1 MSIVNQTTMNLHT
14 HIVCMYIYTFN
25 IYIYIDNHYFCF
37 CKIPVMFPFSK
48 HPENYALK
56 QRDEAQACGN
66 VRYGYGGEVQLAC
79 ETLRT

>member
-1 MSIVNQTTMNLHT
+1 
-14 HIVCMYIYTFN
+14 
-25 IYIYIDNHYFCF
+25 
-37 CKIPVMFPFSK
+37 MFPFSK

>member
-1 MSIVNQTTMNLHT
+1 
-14 HIVCMYIYTFN
+14 
-25 IYIYIDNHYFCF
+25 
-37 CKIPVMFPFSK
+37 MFPFSK

-79 ETLRT
+79 ETLRTWYARYPKKVG